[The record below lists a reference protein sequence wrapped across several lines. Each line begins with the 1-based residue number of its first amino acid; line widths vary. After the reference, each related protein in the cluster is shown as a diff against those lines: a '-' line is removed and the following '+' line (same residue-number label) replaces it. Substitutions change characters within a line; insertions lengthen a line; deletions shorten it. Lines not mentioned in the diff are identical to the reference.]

1 MIECFMTGP
10 DGTVHIEKPR
20 EGCWV
25 NVVMPTA
32 AERAWLLEDLGIVPE
47 FLTSAFD
54 IEETSHIDY
63 DDDTGQ
69 VLVIVDYPAV
79 EDASEAEDPSIVQYD
94 TQPLTMLLLP
104 ERDIVVTVSLFPC
117 ETVTSFAKGRVRQ
130 FDTRMRTR
138 FLLQALLHIAQR
150 YQTCLANVSRQF
162 IRTEKQLRKS
172 MRNEH
177 LIKMLGFEKS
187 LLYFSTS
194 LKADQTTLSKIK
206 AGRIIPLYEDDQ
218 ELLDDVLIEVQQA
231 MEMCSIYSSILTR
244 TMETFGSVIS
254 NNLNAVM
261 RTLTII
267 TVVLA
272 MPTIVFS
279 FYGMNVDDLPLA
291 STWIAPTLFSLAV
304 AALVALLL
312 SRSRFFK

>member
-10 DGTVHIEKPR
+10 EGTAHIAAPEA
-20 EGCWV
+20 GCWV
-25 NVVMPTA
+25 NVVMPTSE
-32 AERAWLLEDLGIVPE
+32 ERRWLLDDLGIIPE
-47 FLTSAFD
+47 FLMSAFD
-54 IEETSHIDY
+54 GEETSHIDY

-69 VLVIVDYPAV
+69 ILVIVDRPAV
-79 EDASEAEDPSIVQYD
+79 EDASEAEDPSIIQYD
-94 TQPLTMLLLP
+94 TQPLSMLLLP
-104 ERDIVVTVSLFPC
+104 DRDVVVTVSLFPC
-117 ETVTSFAKGRVRQ
+117 DTVMAFAQGRVRQ
-130 FDTRMRTR
+130 FDTRRRTR
-138 FLLQALLHIAQR
+138 FLLQALLDIAQR
-150 YQTCLANVSRQF
+150 YQKCLANVSRQF
-162 IRTEKQLRKS
+162 IRTEKLLRKS

-194 LKADQTTLSKIK
+194 LKADQATLSKIRT
-206 AGRIIPLYEDDQ
+206 GRIIPLYEDDQ
-218 ELLDDVLIEVQQA
+218 DLLDDVLIEVQQA

-244 TMETFGSVIS
+244 TMETFGNVIS

-272 MPTIVFS
+272 VPTIVFS

-291 STWIAPTLFSLAV
+291 GTWFFPTLLSLAT
-304 AALVALLL
+304 AALVAVLL